1 MIKGGSSP
9 PASPPGAHRPLAP
22 AWNTSRHRSSIAAR
36 RPWCASTFFVS
47 LAILLMVLDARFRY
61 ADNVR
66 QVVALAAY
74 PLERIAMAPV
84 DLFHGTV
91 NYFSTTTAL
100 RAENAELKMKQLRA
114 APELLQLEA
123 LKQENKQLRRVLEA
137 QQRLPRKSIFAEILY
152 AARDPFSRKVVIDK
166 GSQSGIQ
173 PGEPVIDDVGVIGQV
188 TRVYLLMS
196 EVTLLSDKDQAIP
209 LQVLR
214 TGLRAV
220 AYGGAE
226 GGMLDL
232 RFMPANADIRNGDVL
247 VTSGIDGT
255 YPPGLP
261 VATVARI
268 ERDAAYAFARIT
280 LAPTAGID
288 RYRQV
293 LVLSNEAEPACRRKW
308 SSRRKSRQS
317 RSASERPN
325 ERATATASTAH
336 PVARQ
341 GQLHRAD
348 TGAGAAVQ
356 PAALGQDCVRAGPH
370 FAGARLLVHS
380 SAAQGRHRDRL
391 DPGPVDRR
399 RQRRLARPAR
409 ARLLGARVSRL

>member
-1 MIKGGSSP
+1 MDHQP
-9 PASPPGAHRPLAP
+9 PPFFNRGPAPLV
-22 AWNTSRHRSSIAAR
+22 RLI
-36 RPWCASTFFVS
+36 FFVS
-47 LAILLMVLDARFRY
+47 LATLLMVLDARFRY

-74 PLERIAMAPV
+74 PIQRVAMAPV
-84 DLFHGTV
+84 DLFHGV
-91 NYFSTTTAL
+91 VDYFSTTTAL
-100 RAENAELKMKQLRA
+100 RAENQKLRMKQLRA
-114 APELLQLEA
+114 APELLQLDA
-123 LKQENKQLRRVLEA
+123 LKEENNQLRRVLEA
-137 QQRLPRKSIFAEILY
+137 RERLPRKSIFAEILY

-173 PGEPVIDDVGVIGQV
+173 AGEPVIDDVGVIGQV

-214 TGLRAV
+214 TGLRAI
-220 AYGGAE
+220 AYGGAG

-261 VATVARI
+261 VAKVARI

-280 LAPTAGID
+280 LQPTAGVD

-293 LVLSNEAEPACRRKW
+293 LVLSNEAKAPAP
-308 SSRRKSRQS
+308 
-317 RSASERPN
+317 E
-325 ERATATASTAH
+325 EEH
-336 PVARQ
+336 P
-341 GQLHRAD
+341 
-348 TGAGAAVQ
+348 T
-356 PAALGQDCVRAGPH
+356 PTP
-370 FAGARLLVHS
+370 
-380 SAAQGRHRDRL
+380 
-391 DPGPVDRR
+391 PKPK
-399 RQRRLARPAR
+399 RQRKP
-409 ARLLGARVSRL
+409 G

>member
-1 MIKGGSSP
+1 MEHQP
-9 PASPPGAHRPLAP
+9 PPFFNRGPAPLV
-22 AWNTSRHRSSIAAR
+22 RL
-36 RPWCASTFFVS
+36 TFFVS
-47 LAILLMVLDARFRY
+47 LAVLLMVLDARFRY

-84 DLFHGTV
+84 DLFHGAAD
-91 NYFSTTTAL
+91 YFSTTTAL
-100 RAENAELKMKQLRA
+100 RAENAKLRMKQLRA

-123 LKQENKQLRRVLEA
+123 LKEENNQLRRVLEA
-137 QQRLPRKSIFAEILY
+137 EKRLPRKAIFAEILY

-173 PGEPVIDDVGVIGQV
+173 AGEPVIDDVGVIGQV

-196 EVTLLSDKDQAIP
+196 DVTLLSDKDQAIP

-261 VATVARI
+261 VATVTRI

-293 LVLSNEAEPACRRKW
+293 LVLSNEANAPPPEV
-308 SSRRKSRQS
+308 
-317 RSASERPN
+317 E
-325 ERATATASTAH
+325 H
-336 PVARQ
+336 PVQ
-341 GQLHRAD
+341 K
-348 TGAGAAVQ
+348 
-356 PAALGQDCVRAGPH
+356 PPK
-370 FAGARLLVHS
+370 
-380 SAAQGRHRDRL
+380 
-391 DPGPVDRR
+391 PK
-399 RQRRLARPAR
+399 RQRKA
-409 ARLLGARVSRL
+409 G